1 MDQGILSG
9 LSWRTVI
16 ARMISSK
23 ADFGIVWDL
32 LVQLDPYKFM
42 EPDEI
47 HPRILKNLADVN
59 LCQWFLSG
67 LRNLENLSWLEA
79 GQCCLSFQEGQGG
92 LWKLQTFQSH
102 FSVW

>member
-1 MDQGILSG
+1 MMDQGILSG
-9 LSWRTVI
+9 LSCRTVI

-47 HPRILKNLADVN
+47 HPRILKNLAVN
-59 LCQWFLSG
+59 LSQ
-67 LRNLENLSWLEA
+67 
-79 GQCCLSFQEGQGG
+79 
-92 LWKLQTFQSH
+92 
-102 FSVW
+102 